1 MAVSKE
7 DARQA
12 FKTLMDFGKEK
23 TNESWNTAKAKFD
36 QVIDQ
41 YRQEHGEADGSAED
55 VESGKFFD
63 DVADY
68 LNQQNSKKDDDEKSD
83 GMVISGDEFEALLAN
98 YPGLEDY
105 FNGHDLDMVDGLV
118 VLSNED
124 LENIYHDY
132 QKSIYGFRA
141 KALDEDKKEEE
152 GKPLTPEEVFGEG
165 AKSNDEEKKPADDDT
180 DIDLENLFGTNDEKK
195 DARSDEKPA
204 DDDGDLSATLDRIFG
219 DGSADVDVKSDDKTA
234 EAKKAAKKLAS
245 DFAGALNKLFS
256 SDTKAAA
263 KKDLKAASKKVDVQL
278 NDFLNAK
285 QTELDKMQA
294 SFKKMI
300 DELPAIDAKNV
311 TLTKQDMVTP
321 LTRRM
326 VSYIIANPDVLSDA
340 WAPEMSKF
348 AKEFVIDNDYQH
360 VDFLC
365 LSFDYLGEEVRLN
378 LALLAGEKEC
388 VAIPVDSMIIDI
400 LGERNVDGE
409 ISTEDAVNML
419 QQYHLKSGDVVF
431 KFTKK

>member
-36 QVIDQ
+36 QVMDQ
-41 YRQEHGEADGSAED
+41 YRQEHGEDDGSAED
-55 VESGKFFD
+55 VKSGKFFD
-63 DVADY
+63 DIADY
-68 LNQQNSKKDDDEKSD
+68 LNQQNSKQDDDEKSD

-141 KALDEDKKEEE
+141 KSLDEDKKEED
-152 GKPLTPEEVFGEG
+152 KPLTPEEVFGDG
-165 AKSNDEEKKPADDDT
+165 AKSDDEEKPAEDD
-180 DIDLENLFGTNDEKK
+180 DLENLFGDKNE
-195 DARSDEKPA
+195 DAESDKES
-204 DDDGDLSATLDRIFG
+204 DDDDLSVTLDRIFG

-234 EAKKAAKKLAS
+234 EAKAAAKKLAN

-263 KKDLKAASKKVDVQL
+263 KKDLRAASEKVNVQL

-285 QTELDKMQA
+285 QAELDKMQA

-311 TLTKQDMVTP
+311 TLTKQDMITP

-326 VSYIIANPDVLSDA
+326 VSYIIVNPDVLSDA

-348 AKEFVIDNDYQH
+348 AKEFIISNDYQH

-365 LSFDYLGEEVRLN
+365 LSFDYLGEAVRLN

-388 VAIPVDSMIIDI
+388 VTIPVDSMIIDI
-400 LGERNVDGE
+400 LGESSEDGE

-419 QQYHLKSGDVVF
+419 QQYHLKSGDFVF

>member
-36 QVIDQ
+36 QVMDQ
-41 YRQEHGEADGSAED
+41 YRQEHGEDDGSAED

-68 LNQQNSKKDDDEKSD
+68 LNQQNAKQDDDEKSD

-105 FNGHDLDMVDGLV
+105 FNGHDLDTVDGLV

-141 KALDEDKKEEE
+141 KSLDEDKKEEE
-152 GKPLTPEEVFGEG
+152 DKPLTPEEVFGDG

-180 DIDLENLFGTNDEKK
+180 DIDLENLFGTNDKEEDTKP
-195 DARSDEKPA
+195 DEKSA
-204 DDDGDLSATLDRIFG
+204 DDDDLSVTLDRIFG

-234 EAKKAAKKLAS
+234 EAKKAAKKLAN
-245 DFAGALNKLFS
+245 DFAGTLNKLFS

-263 KKDLKAASKKVDVQL
+263 KKDLKAASKKVNDQL
-278 NDFLNAK
+278 NDFLDAK
-285 QTELDKMQA
+285 QAELDKMQA

-311 TLTKQDMVTP
+311 TLTKQDMITP

-326 VSYIIANPDVLSDA
+326 VSYIIVNPDALSDA
-340 WAPEMSKF
+340 WVPEMSKF
-348 AKEFVIDNDYQH
+348 AKEFIISNDYQH

-365 LSFDYLGEEVRLN
+365 LSFDYLGEAVRLN
-378 LALLAGEKEC
+378 LALLAGKKEC

-400 LGERNVDGE
+400 LGESSADDEV
-409 ISTEDAVNML
+409 STEDAVNML
-419 QQYHLKSGDVVF
+419 QQYPLKFGDFVF